1 MSSRACSERLVA
13 VVAVLLLATP
23 AAAQT
28 GRKPASPSVPN
39 QRVTG
44 TGIAVE
50 GDLLTVNGRAVRL
63 MGIDAPDPGQTCLN
77 RIGQSYD
84 CFANATAVLRG
95 LIQGGEVECT
105 VADRDRNGQDQGE
118 CRVRGVDLGRA
129 MVLRGWAFAYRSL
142 SPAYQEAE
150 AYAVSRRLGLWSGKV
165 EKPWQWRTRKLLEA
179 R

>member
-1 MSSRACSERLVA
+1 MSSRRCSERLAA
-13 VVAVLLLATP
+13 VITLLLLATP

-28 GRKPASPSVPN
+28 GRSPASPSVPN

-50 GDLLTVNGRAVRL
+50 GDLLTVNGRPVRL
-63 MGIDAPDPGQTCLN
+63 MGIDAPDPGQTCLT
-77 RIGQSYD
+77 RGGRSYD
-84 CFANATAVLRG
+84 CFASSTAVLRG

-105 VADRDRNGQDQGE
+105 VADRDRNGQEMGE
-118 CRVRGVDLGRA
+118 CRVSGVDLGRA

-150 AYAVSRRLGLWSGKV
+150 AYAVSRRLGLWAGKV
-165 EKPWQWRTRKLLEA
+165 EKPWQWRSRKLLEA